1 MSRLRVFSL
10 VCCFLLMFSLF
21 GCGKKRTYIEPA
33 DGWYATWLAAPE
45 KAEAENVPE
54 NPTLRG
60 STCRQQIKVSIG
72 GDRLRLVI
80 SNELCESALTV
91 ESMHIARLLVP
102 GDPTIDAATDTVVT
116 FGGKESVTVSAGR
129 TVTSDEISFSSAAG
143 DILAVST
150 KYSDSVPA
158 YPTCRKNAGCTAWLI
173 DGNHVSDETF
183 ERMSLMSSTYF
194 LSRIDVW
201 AAAGTETVVCC
212 GDFIS
217 DVSGYNGF
225 NSWVEQLSVELHK
238 INEAQSISTVTYAL
252 SDNSI
257 AWALENIEEKILTIP
272 GVRGVILQIGDN
284 DISLAQADTSEK
296 LIESIKKII
305 EICHARGVSMYACT
319 IPPFEGNTVYYSEL
333 HEKIRGA
340 VNLYITNPSSGL
352 DGYVDFAQVLC
363 YAEKPAKMQPQ
374 YDSGDG
380 ITPNPEGQK
389 VMGKA
394 AAEMMIDVL
403 AERTADRK

>member
-1 MSRLRVFSL
+1 M
-10 VCCFLLMFSLF
+10 LMFSLF

-45 KAEAENVPE
+45 RAEAENVPE
-54 NPTLRG
+54 NPTLRD
-60 STCRQQIKVSIG
+60 STCRQQINVSIG

-80 SNELCESALTV
+80 SNELCESALTI
-91 ESMHIARLLVP
+91 ESMHIARLLTP
-102 GDPTIDAATDTVVT
+102 GDPTIDPSTDTAVT

-129 TVTSDEISFSSAAG
+129 TVTSDEINFSFAAS

-150 KYSDSVPA
+150 KFSDSVPA

-173 DGNHVSDETF
+173 DGSHVSDETF

-194 LSRIDVW
+194 LSRVDVW
-201 AAAGTETVVCC
+201 ATAGTETVVCC

-225 NSWVEQLSVELHK
+225 NSWVEQLSEQLQKHP
-238 INEAQSISTVTYAL
+238 EAQNISAVTYSL
-252 SDNSI
+252 PDNSV
-257 AWALENIEEKILTIP
+257 ARTLERIEDDILTIP
-272 GVRGVILQIGDN
+272 GVRGVVLQLGDN
-284 DISLAQADTSEK
+284 DISLAQADTSDK
-296 LIESIKKII
+296 IIENFKKII
-305 EICHARGVSMYACT
+305 GICHANGVSVYACT
-319 IPPFEGNTVYYSEL
+319 IPPFEGNIVYYSEL

-340 VNLYITNPSSGL
+340 VNLYITNPSSGF
-352 DGYVDFAQVLC
+352 DGYIDFAQILC

-389 VMGKA
+389 VMGMA
-394 AAEMMIDVL
+394 AAEMMLDVL
-403 AERTADRK
+403 AERTAEK